1 MGHKNVRHNGTVIRV
16 AVENREVAALK
27 RLGLTEYESRIYL
40 ALIKMGPKKASEVS
54 FFAQVPRT
62 KAYGAIRELERKGL
76 LRIIGGKPELYAPSS
91 PNETLAPLVTQLNSE
106 LKDSEDMIQSL
117 TVLFESSQYTKRYE
131 APREVAEFWQIDGRK
146 KVFDKIGEIL
156 RDAAKSVNYY
166 TDVRGLIRAYK
177 AHSDALE
184 KARKR
189 GVVVRVLALVSAE
202 NASVAQEFS
211 EIVDLK
217 RLDKALGPSFI
228 SVDSHELLV
237 IESRPSDLRTDRGFD
252 VAMWTTNKLLVGL
265 HDQFYERIWNSL
277 PPLKTKEPT

>member
-1 MGHKNVRHNGTVIRV
+1 MGHKNVHHNGTVIRV

-91 PNETLAPLVTQLNSE
+91 PNETLAPLVTQLSSE

-156 RDAAKSVNYY
+156 PDAAKSVNYY

-211 EIVDLK
+211 EIVDVR
-217 RLDKALGPSFI
+217 RLDKPLGPSFI

-252 VAMWTTNKLLVGL
+252 VAMWTTNRLLVGL